1 MKLSTESIMTAIVM
15 TAKKNILNNIENIET
30 PDDVIEMA
38 ENYLNQY
45 SSRISFDIA
54 RAEDRDE
61 LAADIE
67 LMHIEAQALSLILGH
82 YLEEIERQEELETE
96 DHLNSIL
103 KK

>member
-1 MKLSTESIMTAIVM
+1 M